1 MIRVCVCVCVW
12 ILSKRLV
19 AYYWT
24 LVLCIFVI
32 FVFRCSAHR
41 SELIA
46 RTGKQF
52 QVSVCVSVCVPVSVS
67 VSVSVLHFS
76 KSVFPMFCVKY
87 A

>member
-1 MIRVCVCVCVW
+1 MLGGGDDTCVCVCVW

-32 FVFRCSAHR
+32 FVIRCSAHR

-52 QVSVCVSVCVPVSVS
+52 QVCVSVPVPVPVPVPVSV
-67 VSVSVLHFS
+67 LYF
-76 KSVFPMFCVKY
+76 
-87 A
+87 